1 MSAAAASRLFARH
14 ALRNASKSH
23 RVLAA
28 SPLAAAH
35 VQCVPRCTQ
44 VRFETTTTVRPRVS
58 EAVAQLEDYGR
69 MCAEVLPKYVQEA
82 KVSHCGELELMIA
95 PQGVIPVMT
104 FLRDHHNGQ
113 FLSLADIA
121 GVDIPSKQNRF
132 EIVYNLL
139 SLRFNA
145 RIRVKTYTDELTP
158 VESLYGVFKAAD
170 WYEREIWDM
179 YGVYFSNHPDLRRI
193 LTDYGFEGHP
203 QRKDFPL
210 TGYVEMRYD
219 EDVKRVVAEPLELA
233 QEFRRFELGSEWE
246 QFPSFR
252 DREVNIKQ
260 VSGGES
266 RRQLAKDAAKS
277 SDDS

>member
-1 MSAAAASRLFARH
+1 MSAAAASRLFARQ

-266 RRQLAKDAAKS
+266 RRKLAKDAAKS